1 MSESNFKRAWPFG
14 TQDFSATEIDRI
26 CDRYRDVNGN
36 IDYRALH
43 EEVTDPADT
52 ILDAPIP
59 TSSELFELFL
69 DVGASLSFGA

>member
-1 MSESNFKRAWPFG
+1 MY
-14 TQDFSATEIDRI
+14 EIDRI

-52 ILDAPIP
+52 ILDAPLP
-59 TSSELFELFL
+59 TSSELLTNWFCRKKNLLCFY
-69 DVGASLSFGA
+69 